1 MAKYDGRIKAI
12 EKRIPREDTGD
23 EDVVIIG
30 GAELDEHGNILNP
43 EEYFKDDKPGAE
55 HIYIGY
61 SDEQIRMIENQRFLW
76 WKGKDVLDAQ
86 TD

>member
-1 MAKYDGRIKAI
+1 MARYDGRIKAI
-12 EKRIPREDTGD
+12 ERHMPRADMGD
-23 EDVVIIG
+23 GADVVSG
-30 GAELDEHGNILNP
+30 PELDEHGNILNP
-43 EEYFKDDKPGAE
+43 EEYFKDDKPGTE

-76 WKGKDVLDAQ
+76 WKGKDELDAQ